1 MEFCVLTTEEWRGF
15 LDGNPMTSFMQTVEL
30 SELKKE
36 YGSKIHFVGIK
47 EAGKVIAGA
56 LLLEDATI
64 LGQKQFYSPRGLIVD
79 YHDKALLGFFVKE
92 LKAYIK
98 KQGGFMLTI
107 DPNVI
112 YRVRTP
118 EGEIIPGAPADDES
132 IENLKALGFEHYGFN
147 IYLDAL
153 QVRWCCHLPLDE
165 DYETKKA
172 KFSKQ
177 TRKNINACV
186 KKGLM
191 VREGTIED
199 LDVMTEIFETTAK
212 RRDFFSRS
220 LSYYQKMY
228 QHMKDLMTIYIA
240 YLDPDVYYEH
250 TAALLKSA
258 QVDVMNAQE
267 KMARQATGEKLAH
280 TLKIAQEQVEKYT
293 KELQKAEQFK
303 KENPDGKAIGCLLSL
318 RSGNEYLT
326 LTSGVLMEYRQ
337 FTPKYLMYE
346 HHIKEAY
353 KEGFDY
359 CNFYGIAGDFNPDN
373 EYYGIYEFKK
383 GFRPNVTE
391 YIGQFELKIGWFY
404 PIYKFL
410 KTVKGRLSHGTD

>member
-1 MEFCVLTTEEWRGF
+1 MEFRVLTTEEWRGF

-36 YGSKIHFVGIK
+36 YGSKIHFVGVK

-56 LLLEDATI
+56 LLLEDVTV

-79 YHDKALLGFFVKE
+79 YHNKALLGFFVKE

-118 EGEIIPGAPADDES
+118 EGEIIPDAPADDES

-191 VREGTIED
+191 VREGTIDD
-199 LDVMTEIFETTAK
+199 LAVMAEIFETTAK

-258 QVDVMNAQE
+258 QVDVTSAQE
-267 KMARQATGEKLAH
+267 KMERQATGEKLAH

-353 KEGFDY
+353 KEGFEY
-359 CNFYGIAGDFNPDN
+359 CNFYGIAGDFDPGN

-391 YIGQFELKIGWFY
+391 YIGQFELKTGWFY

>member
-1 MEFCVLTTEEWRGF
+1 MEFCVLSKEEYRAF
-15 LDGNPMTSFMQTVEL
+15 FNEHPQASFMQSVEL
-30 SELKKE
+30 SELKEE
-36 YGSKIHFVGIK
+36 YGSKPHFVGIK
-47 EAGKVIAGA
+47 QDGKVVAASLI
-56 LLLEDATI
+56 LEDKAA
-64 LGQKQFYSPRGLIVD
+64 LGQKEFYAPRGLLVD
-79 YHDKALLGFFVKE
+79 YHDRDLLGFFVKQ
-92 LKAYIK
+92 LRGYIK

-107 DPNVI
+107 DPNVL

-118 EGEIIPGAPADDES
+118 EGEIIPENEADDES
-132 IENLKALGFEHYGFN
+132 VANLLDLGFRHYGFN
-147 IYLDAL
+147 IYLDAR

-165 DYETKKA
+165 DYDTKKS

-177 TRKNINACV
+177 TRKNINSCI

-199 LDVMTEIFETTAK
+199 LDVMAEIFETTAK

-220 LSYYQKMY
+220 LDYYQKMY
-228 QHMKDLMTIYIA
+228 RHMKDLMTIYIA
-240 YLDPDVYYEH
+240 YLDPEVYYDH
-250 TAALLKSA
+250 TAQLLKLA
-258 QVDVMNAQE
+258 TVDMTKAE
-267 KMARQATGEKLAH
+267 ERIAHQATGEKSVRALA
-280 TLKIAQEQVEKYT
+280 IAREQVEKYT
-293 KELQKAEQFK
+293 KELAKAEQFK
-303 KENPDGKAIGCLLSL
+303 KDHPQGKAIGCLLSL

-353 KEGFDY
+353 KEGFAY

-383 GFRPNVTE
+383 GFRANVTE
-391 YIGQFELKIGWFY
+391 YIGQFELPTGGFY
-404 PIYKFL
+404 PIYRLL
-410 KTVKGRLSHGTD
+410 KKVKGLLRHGTH